1 MPFPRRRLPAV
12 RQAAPKQR
20 EVNHLPMSFW
30 QIPQHARVTLTRSEL
45 KETLLY
51 HSDARILAQGHMW
64 DIRSRSVGAG
74 VYAVTLKKANL

>member
-1 MPFPRRRLPAV
+1 MPGAK
-12 RQAAPKQR
+12 AQR

-30 QIPQHARVTLTRSEL
+30 QIPDHARVTLTRSEL

-51 HSDARILAQGHMW
+51 HSDARIMACGHIW

-74 VYAVTLKKANL
+74 VYVVTLEKATL